1 MGNIPPN
8 EEVIFISE
16 FIQFVEVSELYEF
29 EMFRNFPIFEGKE
42 GYYEN
47 GDLKGKISIETR
59 NKITKIEKE
68 LLMKE
73 LIINEEKYIND
84 EKNKYF
90 ISYEIKILPYY
101 QEYIPS
107 SKIYFEAEFNQDL
120 IGPLIYSQKSTI
132 NKNELNYIIHYKM
145 KIQKNQNEN
154 KLVMKPALYIFL
166 IDQSGS
172 MSGRPIIIA
181 SKGLKLFLQSLPPKS
196 YYQIIG
202 FGSYYEKYDET
213 PKEYTQENIKKSIQI
228 IDNLKANLGGTD
240 IFDPLNYIYNSHEIH
255 DKIKL
260 PRNVF
265 LLTDGEINDKKDT
278 LDLIYKKKFKIFYL
292 FYRNWSVF

>member
-1 MGNIPPN
+1 
-8 EEVIFISE
+8 
-16 FIQFVEVSELYEF
+16 
-29 EMFRNFPIFEGKE
+29 
-42 GYYEN
+42 
-47 GDLKGKISIETR
+47 
-59 NKITKIEKE
+59 
-68 LLMKE
+68 
-73 LIINEEKYIND
+73 
-84 EKNKYF
+84 
-90 ISYEIKILPYY
+90 
-101 QEYIPS
+101 
-107 SKIYFEAEFNQDL
+107 
-120 IGPLIYSQKSTI
+120 
-132 NKNELNYIIHYKM
+132 
-145 KIQKNQNEN
+145 
-154 KLVMKPALYIFL
+154 MKPALYIFL

-172 MSGRPIIIA
+172 MSGRPIIIV

-202 FGSYYEKYDET
+202 FGSSYQKYDET

-278 LDLIYKKKFKIFYL
+278 LDLIYKNSSKYSIYSIGIGQSFDEDLIKNAGIIGKGNYYFCEDIEGINSTIVKAIKYSIKPYYENINIKSSLDNENLIKNNSIPEIIREYKIINL
-292 FYRNWSVF
+292 IIKLKMKIIIIIIIIIK